1 MMQLIIFKLK
11 ENFYGFTT
19 ENIEEIT
26 TKIEATAIPQG
37 PAWTKGLINLRGQI
51 MTLIDLE
58 KLLNDSSTSQE
69 LWYNNTIIVNTQDNP
84 VAFMVGQVIGVSDIE
99 PEEIQMKADEND
111 SLVSGIVHVYNE
123 MVSIIDLE
131 MILIEKEEVS

>member
-1 MMQLIIFKLK
+1 MQLIVFKLK
-11 ENFYGFTT
+11 EHFYGFTT

-26 TKIEATAIPQG
+26 TTLHETSIPQG

-51 MTLIDLE
+51 MTLVDLE
-58 KLLNDSSTSQE
+58 RLLNGSTTSQE

-84 VAFMVGQVIGVSDIE
+84 VAFMVGKVVGVTDIQTDQ
-99 PEEIQMKADEND
+99 IQMMNEDTD
-111 SLVSGIVHVYNE
+111 TLVSGYVFAYNE

-131 MILIEKEEVS
+131 TILIEKEEVS

>member
-1 MMQLIIFKLK
+1 M
-11 ENFYGFTT
+11 
-19 ENIEEIT
+19 
-26 TKIEATAIPQG
+26 IPQG
-37 PAWTKGLINLRGQI
+37 PAWTSGLINLRGQI

-99 PEEIQMKADEND
+99 PEAIEMKADED
-111 SLVSGIVHVYNE
+111 DALVSGIVHVYNE
-123 MVSIIDLE
+123 IVSIIDLE

>member
-1 MMQLIIFKLK
+1 MQLIVFKLR
-11 ENFYGFTT
+11 EHFYGFTT

-26 TKIEATAIPQG
+26 TTIQETTIPQG

-51 MTLIDLE
+51 MSLVDLE
-58 KLLNDSSTSQE
+58 ILLNGSTTSQE

-84 VAFMVGQVIGVSDIE
+84 VAFMVGKVIGVTDIDTDQ
-99 PEEIQMKADEND
+99 IQMMDEEGNA
-111 SLVSGIVHVYNE
+111 LVSGYVFAYNE

-131 MILIEKEEVS
+131 SILIEKEEVS

>member
-1 MMQLIIFKLK
+1 MQLIVFKLK
-11 ENFYGFTT
+11 EHFYGFTT

-26 TKIEATAIPQG
+26 TTLQETSIPQG

-51 MTLIDLE
+51 MTLVDLE
-58 KLLNDSSTSQE
+58 RLLNGSTTSQE

-84 VAFMVGQVIGVSDIE
+84 VAFMVGKVVGVT
-99 PEEIQMKADEND
+99 EIQTDQIQMMNEDTD
-111 SLVSGIVHVYNE
+111 TLVSGYVFAYNE

-131 MILIEKEEVS
+131 TILIEKEEVS

>member
-1 MMQLIIFKLK
+1 MQLIVFKLK
-11 ENFYGFTT
+11 EHFYGFTT

-26 TKIEATAIPQG
+26 TTLQETSIPQG

-51 MTLIDLE
+51 MTLVDLE
-58 KLLNDSSTSQE
+58 RLLNGSTTSQE

-84 VAFMVGQVIGVSDIE
+84 VAFMVGKVVGVTNIE
-99 PEEIQMKADEND
+99 TDQIQMLNEDTD
-111 SLVSGIVHVYNE
+111 SLVSGYVFAYNE

-131 MILIEKEEVS
+131 TILIEKEEVS

>member
-1 MMQLIIFKLK
+1 MQLIIFKLK
-11 ENFYGFTT
+11 DNFYGFTT
-19 ENIEEIT
+19 ENIDEIT
-26 TKIEATAIPQG
+26 TKIEATMIPQG
-37 PAWTKGLINLRGQI
+37 PAWTSGLINLRGQI